1 MLGYCCAGVLMLQGE
16 AFAQKE
22 NVLLHPKKFYK
33 KFFPGLKIKRNPPD
47 SLYIKSYP
55 NFLSVGTHV
64 LSPSISL
71 NVNSRTRNA
80 AGYDASSK
88 FKTNIGDIVGFS
100 ASYRFVSAGFALVLK
115 SGMQTHDDYARSR
128 YRTAT
133 IKYASSAYVLQYK
146 YIRITGFTDVNHA
159 MVNHRYTQRPDI
171 VSKEFQFEGL
181 YNFDWKRY
189 SYIAPLSFS
198 QRQIKSR
205 IGFLFKTGIYYQ
217 QVAGDSAI
225 LSRQQLH
232 FYEDMEEVNV
242 IRSLS
247 IKLAPGVGGTYV
259 FLKNYYLS
267 LVAFPSYD
275 FYFYKYLN
283 HPDDKVKGKQTFIFV
298 LDAKASL
305 GYQSKRL
312 YAGLKYELER
322 RGAML
327 QGITSSNV
335 YRYVGVELG
344 YRFNTPRVVRK
355 VYKET
360 MPPGM

>member
-1 MLGYCCAGVLMLQGE
+1 MLQGE

-33 KFFPGLKIKRNPPD
+33 KFFPRLKIKRNPPD
-47 SLYIKSYP
+47 SSYIKTYP
-55 NFLSVGTHV
+55 NFLSVGAHV

-71 NVNSRTRNA
+71 NVNSRANNA
-80 AGYDASSK
+80 KGYDASSK

-100 ASYRFVSAGFALVLK
+100 ASYRFVSAGFAFVLK
-115 SGMQTHDDYARSR
+115 SGMQTHDEYVRSH

-133 IKYASSAYVLQYK
+133 IKYASNAYVLQYK
-146 YIRITGFTDVNHA
+146 YIRVTGFTEVNHA
-159 MVNHRYTQRPDI
+159 MLNHRFAPRLDI

-181 YNFDWKRY
+181 YNFDWKKY
-189 SYIAPLSFS
+189 SYIAPFSFS

-225 LSRQQLH
+225 IGRQIQPYYDAFDH
-232 FYEDMEEVNV
+232 VNV

-298 LDAKASL
+298 LDSKASL

-312 YAGLKYELER
+312 YAGLRYELER
-322 RGAML
+322 RSAML
-327 QGITSSNV
+327 RGITSSTM

-344 YRFNTPRVVRK
+344 YRFNTPRVVKK